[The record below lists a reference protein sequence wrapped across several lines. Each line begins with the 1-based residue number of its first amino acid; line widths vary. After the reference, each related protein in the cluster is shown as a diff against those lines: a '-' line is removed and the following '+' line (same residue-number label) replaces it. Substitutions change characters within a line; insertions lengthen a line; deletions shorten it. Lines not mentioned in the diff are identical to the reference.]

1 MKFNFL
7 YSQNAAPLFTLYLPQ
22 KHPYSRHKYI
32 LKRYALKVKLI
43 QSPKNTT
50 NQNWERKKHL
60 EDFNSRHNKIKE
72 LGKKKRVRQDVL
84 GKT

>member
-22 KHPYSRHKYI
+22 KHPYSRNKYI

-43 QSPKNTT
+43 QSPLKRIQLIKIGKGKNI
-50 NQNWERKKHL
+50 
-60 EDFNSRHNKIKE
+60 EDFYSRHNKIKE
-72 LGKKKRVRQDVL
+72 LSKARCIRQNI
-84 GKT
+84 TC